1 MCQCLCVIFLW
12 WQQLLLFQD
21 GKAAKEKKKL
31 STAVVPSSH
40 CLNCPR
46 GDGELVSKFTD
57 GLADAPR
64 SETRIFGKLLGEH
77 HRPSRPVRCP
87 AWLEVKDT
95 AGGVRVGL
103 ALAHLANCKASPC
116 NVAERLGS
124 GSSRACL
131 LEPWTPRE
139 DFQPGYSRGS
149 PRCKSRSELSH
160 FAYLFYF
167 FSSLNISQLLPN
179 CCAAKTARE
188 RFHRG
193 QIKRRWVMRVF

>member
-1 MCQCLCVIFLW
+1 MDWLTPLAARHAFL
-12 WQQLLLFQD
+12 
-21 GKAAKEKKKL
+21 G
-31 STAVVPSSH
+31 
-40 CLNCPR
+40 NCWESITDPVGQSGVRPGWRLRTQR
-46 GDGELVSKFTD
+46 G
-57 GLADAPR
+57 
-64 SETRIFGKLLGEH
+64 
-77 HRPSRPVRCP
+77 
-87 AWLEVKDT
+87 
-95 AGGVRVGL
+95 GGVRVGL

-116 NVAERLGS
+116 NFAERLGS

-179 CCAAKTARE
+179 SCAAKTARE